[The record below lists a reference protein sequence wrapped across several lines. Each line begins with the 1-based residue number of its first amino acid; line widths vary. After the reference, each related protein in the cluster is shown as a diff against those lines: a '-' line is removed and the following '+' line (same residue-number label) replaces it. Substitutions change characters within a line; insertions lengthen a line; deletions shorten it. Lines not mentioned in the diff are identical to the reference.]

1 MENLLIIDNTTPKY
15 TLHSYNGKVSTLMYS
30 VGNKTRL
37 EQLVEDYSEH
47 YKDIVIISEYAN
59 QLNELAEFKGI
70 SDKVN
75 IWNKSNIDLYGY
87 DVKYLVP
94 QNDSEFESKLE
105 DFHTTNVSRY
115 FNSIEVNDEEGIV
128 YKKAITDKGIKL
140 QNIEG
145 DYYITFSNVSSL
157 CPMLGWDTNNHV
169 LHLKKLN
176 AKTCTGYIKEHPSK
190 AVHIYNKF
198 IEAAS
203 ELHHLDIDIQDD
215 EQDCE
220 EALYNE
226 LIDMIDVRVKPCK
239 KLIDSIGTIDTFNDM
254 PVTDHKSLMGM
265 LNRWFDYYKEKAK
278 FCLVHGDPNTDNCM
292 YDEEQDKVYFI
303 DPRGYFGTL
312 KTLGYGLLDYDFAKF
327 LYGMTGYSQFNN
339 APYISVN
346 HEGINIDVWVGNN
359 AKGRNKAKGIST
371 LDIDMLTENNDIKI
385 LVGIIWMKLT
395 SYIINDP
402 IKSVAAYYH
411 GNALLTKYL
420 REFYKTHVFTK

>member
-1 MENLLIIDNTTPKY
+1 MERLLIIDNTTPKN

-30 VGNKTRL
+30 IGNKTRL
-37 EQLVEDYSEH
+37 EQLVEEYSEH
-47 YKDIVIISEYAN
+47 YKDIVIISGYAN

-75 IWNKSNIDLYGY
+75 IWNKANTELYGY

-94 QNDSEFESKLE
+94 QDDNEFESKME
-105 DFHTTNVSRY
+105 NFHSNNVSRY
-115 FNSIEVNDEEGIV
+115 FNSIEVKDDVV

-145 DYYITFSNVSSL
+145 EYYNTFNNVSSL
-157 CPMLGWDTNNHV
+157 CPMLGWDMNNHI

-176 AKTCTGYIKEHPSK
+176 AKTCTEYIKEHPSK
-190 AVHIYNKF
+190 AVHVYNKF

-226 LIDMIDVRVKPCK
+226 LIDMIDVRVKPCE
-239 KLIDSIGTIDTFNDM
+239 KLIGSIGTIDTFNDM
-254 PVTDHKSLMGM
+254 TVTDHKSLMTM
-265 LNRWFDYYKEKAK
+265 LNRWFDSYKENAK

-292 YDEEQDKVYFI
+292 YDEDKDKVYFI

-339 APYISVN
+339 APYISVR
-346 HEGINIDVWVGNN
+346 HEGTNIDVWVGDNV
-359 AKGRNKAKGIST
+359 KGRDKVKGIST

-411 GNALLTKYL
+411 GNVLLTKYL
-420 REFYKTHVFTK
+420 KEFYKTHVFIK

>member
-1 MENLLIIDNTTPKY
+1 MERLLIIDNTTPKN

-37 EQLVEDYSEH
+37 EQLVEEYSEH

-59 QLNELAEFKGI
+59 QLNELVEFKGI

-75 IWNKSNIDLYGY
+75 VWNKTNTELYGY
-87 DVKYLVP
+87 DVKYLIP
-94 QNDSEFESKLE
+94 QNDNEFESKME
-105 DFHTTNVSRY
+105 NFHSNNVSRY
-115 FNSIEVNDEEGIV
+115 FNSIEVKDDVV

-145 DYYITFSNVSSL
+145 EYYNAFNNVSSL
-157 CPMLGWDTNNHV
+157 CPMLGWDMNNHV

-176 AKTCTGYIKEHPSK
+176 AKTCTEYIKEHPSK
-190 AVHIYNKF
+190 AVHVYNKF

-239 KLIDSIGTIDTFNDM
+239 KLIESIGTIDTFNNM
-254 PVTDHKSLMGM
+254 PVTDHKSLMTM
-265 LNRWFDYYKEKAK
+265 LNRWFDYYKENAK

-292 YDEEQDKVYFI
+292 YDEDKDKVYFI
-303 DPRGYFGTL
+303 DPRGYFGTF

-339 APYISVN
+339 APYISVR
-346 HEGINIDVWVGNN
+346 HEGTNIDVWVGDNI
-359 AKGRNKAKGIST
+359 KGRDKVKGIST
-371 LDIDMLTENNDIKI
+371 LNIDMLTENNDIKI

-420 REFYKTHVFTK
+420 KEFYKTHTFIK

>member
-1 MENLLIIDNTTPKY
+1 MERLLIIDNTTPKN
-15 TLHSYNGKVSTLMYS
+15 TFHSYNGKVSTLMYS

-37 EQLVEDYSEH
+37 EQLVDEYSER

-75 IWNKSNIDLYGY
+75 IWNKANTELYGY
-87 DVKYLVP
+87 DVKYLIP
-94 QNDSEFESKLE
+94 QNDNEFESKME
-105 DFHTTNVSRY
+105 NFHSTNVSRY
-115 FNSIEVNDEEGIV
+115 FNSIEVKDDVV

-145 DYYITFSNVSSL
+145 EYYNTFNNVSSL
-157 CPMLGWDTNNHV
+157 CPMLGWDMNNHV

-176 AKTCTGYIKEHPSK
+176 AKTCTEYIKEHPSK

-239 KLIDSIGTIDTFNDM
+239 QLIESIGEIDTFNDM
-254 PVTDHKSLMGM
+254 PVTDYKSLMIM
-265 LNRWFDYYKEKAK
+265 INRWFDYYKENAK

-292 YDEEQDKVYFI
+292 YDEDKDKVYFI

-339 APYISVN
+339 VPYISVR
-346 HEGINIDVWVGNN
+346 HEGTNINVWVGDNI
-359 AKGRNKAKGIST
+359 KSRDKIKGIST

-420 REFYKTHVFTK
+420 KEFYKTHTFIK

>member
-1 MENLLIIDNTTPKY
+1 MERLLIIDNTTPKY

-30 VGNKTRL
+30 IGNKTRL
-37 EQLVEDYSEH
+37 EQLVEEYSEH
-47 YKDIVIISEYAN
+47 YKDIVIISEYAE
-59 QLNELAEFKGI
+59 QLNELAEFKSI

-94 QNDSEFESKLE
+94 QNDNEFESKME
-105 DFHTTNVSRY
+105 NFHSNNVSRY
-115 FNSIEVNDEEGIV
+115 FNSIEVKDDVV

-140 QNIEG
+140 QEIEG
-145 DYYITFSNVSSL
+145 EYYNRFNDVSCL
-157 CPMLGWDTNNHV
+157 CPMLGWDMNNHV

-176 AKTCTGYIKEHPSK
+176 AKTCTEYITEHPSK

-198 IEAAS
+198 IEAVS

-226 LIDMIDVRVKPCK
+226 LIDMVDVRVKPCK
-239 KLIDSIGTIDTFNDM
+239 KLIESIGTIDTFNDM
-254 PVTDHKSLMGM
+254 PVTDHKSLMTM
-265 LNRWFDYYKEKAK
+265 LNRWFDYYKENAK

-292 YDEEQDKVYFI
+292 YDEDKDKVYFI

-339 APYISVN
+339 APYISVR
-346 HEGINIDVWVGNN
+346 HEGTNIDVWVGDNV
-359 AKGRNKAKGIST
+359 KGMDKVKGIST
-371 LDIDMLTENNDIKI
+371 LNIDMLTENNDIKI

-420 REFYKTHVFTK
+420 NEFYKTHTFIK